1 MSKLSWCELSMKL
14 STLTNGIRKVRLLAG
29 KQALGMLQPE
39 A

>member
-14 STLTNGIRKVRLLAG
+14 STLTNGKRKVRLLEG
-29 KQALGMLQPE
+29 RQALPMLQPE